1 MIIGIDPDLKKSGV
15 ALVESGEI
23 KELRSL
29 NAVDLVLYCREQ
41 WVKHKAMVTM
51 EDPNFNKPVFKRVG
65 VSPLAMLKIAQN
77 VGQVKAAATLLAEFI
92 MSHGVPVEMVPP
104 LMGYAKA
111 AKNNA
116 DLFKQMTHW
125 NGSSNQDQRDA
136 ALIALYG
143 GRYGTRR

>member
-15 ALVESGEI
+15 ALVDDGEV

-29 NAVDLVLYCREQ
+29 SAVDLVLYCRER
-41 WVKHKAMVTM
+41 WIKDNAVVKM
-51 EDPNFNKPVFKRVG
+51 EDPNFNKPVFKRAG

-92 MSHGVPVEMVPP
+92 MSNGVPVEMVPP
-104 LMGYAKA
+104 LMGYPKA
-111 AKNNA
+111 AKNNSE
-116 DLFKQMTHW
+116 LFKQMTNW
-125 NGSSNQDQRDA
+125 NGSSNEDQRDA

-143 GRYGTRR
+143 GRYGSRR